1 MFSKYLLTIGLVGTQ
16 GEPVKLIIDTDMGMD
31 VDDVGSICIAN
42 AL

>member
-1 MFSKYLLTIGLVGTQ
+1 MFSKYLFALTLAGIQ
-16 GEPVKLIIDTDMGMD
+16 SEPVKLIIDTDMGMD